1 MEVLLNEPHLPQVI
15 EGLEVFKVVAA
26 IDVDEVELAV
36 FGRVALPG
44 EPLVKHQVVLLR
56 LAGELAPDD
65 ERPAAV
71 GRGAG
76 HGAEPVRAVRLLFEA
91 ALQPQALLAVAL
103 ECGAKGPRCGNVPDR
118 EADQPVEGLQQIDV
132 DLAALVRTLPLD
144 LELVSRGVGEGL
156 YVE

>member
-1 MEVLLNEPHLPQVI
+1 MEVLFDEPHLPKVVG
-15 EGLEVFKVVAA
+15 GLEVLEVIAA
-26 IDVDEVELAV
+26 VDIDEVELAV
-36 FGRVALPG
+36 FGRVALSG
-44 EPLVKHQVVLLR
+44 EPLVEHQVVLLR

-76 HGAEPVRAVRLLFEA
+76 DRPEPVPAVRLLLEA

-103 ECGAKGPRCGNVPDR
+103 ERGAAGLRRGDVPDC

-132 DLAALVRTLPLD
+132 DLT
-144 LELVSRGVGEGL
+144 
-156 YVE
+156 